1 MNIDTGTIL
10 LIVIGVILLIAL
22 LLLFGGGIAMG
33 GMAMMAGVMATP
45 VGWIILLILLA
56 LAVLAGYVALYT

>member
-10 LIVIGVILLIAL
+10 LIVVGGILLIAL
-22 LLLFGGGIAMG
+22 LLLFGGGMATG

-56 LAVLAGYVALYT
+56 LAVLAGYVVLFS

>member
-10 LIVIGVILLIAL
+10 LIVIGVILAIAL
-22 LLLFGGGIAMG
+22 LLLFGGGMAMG

-56 LAVLAGYVALYT
+56 LAVLAGYVVLYT